1 MGRGFRVNNVL
12 RDLSLLGSLY
22 LAHFIVWRTLRTRRK
37 EREARLRRLRLIK
50 ASWRC
55 LTCYLW
61 A

>member
-50 ASWRC
+50 AS
-55 LTCYLW
+55 
-61 A
+61 